1 MTLLESI
8 NSRRSIRRYTGEVI
22 DEDSLRLILQAGF
35 QAPSAHNHQSQNFIV
50 IQDPEKLES
59 IAQRHKYAKMLS
71 NAGCG
76 IVVCGD
82 RRKQTRDGLLACDCS
97 ASIQNML
104 LAAHSLD
111 LGAVWIGLY
120 PIDSFVK
127 MISDLLNLPEFMLPI
142 GMIAVG
148 YKAENKEVVDR
159 FDPLRL
165 FMDKWENL

>member
-1 MTLLESI
+1 MTLIESI

-22 DEDSLRLILQAGF
+22 DEESLKLILQAGF
-35 QAPSAHNHQSQNFIV
+35 QAPSAHNHQPQNFIV
-50 IQDPEKLES
+50 VKDPVKLEA
-59 IAQRHKYAKMLS
+59 IAQRHKYAKMLPG
-71 NAGCG
+71 AGCG

-120 PIDSFVK
+120 PIDSFTK
-127 MISDLLNLPEFMLPI
+127 IISDLLDLPEFMLPI

-148 YKAENKEVVDR
+148 YKAEDKEMVDR

-165 FMDKWENL
+165 FMENWKNL